1 MKLVFDTSVLIDALR
16 LKKDARGIFAEVENK
31 DYKLYLPSIVGFE
44 IYSGESSK
52 RPEQVKRIKEFLNYF
67 EIVELD
73 WNIAQKAGEIYRDYV
88 SDLEVPDYIVAA
100 TAQEIGASVVTLNK
114 KHFQKIPGI
123 LLYYSNLKA
132 TQELR
137 R

>member
-1 MKLVFDTSVLIDALR
+1 MQ
-16 LKKDARGIFAEVENK
+16 DARGIFAEVENK

-123 LLYYSNLKA
+123 ILFPV
-132 TQELR
+132 
-137 R
+137 

>member
-100 TAQEIGASVVTLNK
+100 TAQEIGASVVTVNK

>member
-114 KHFQKIPGI
+114 KHFQKIPG
-123 LLYYSNLKA
+123 LLIYPL
-132 TQELR
+132 
-137 R
+137 

>member
-123 LLYYSNLKA
+123 ILFPV
-132 TQELR
+132 
-137 R
+137 